1 MRTTWLTWPALL
13 VICALPVPASAQ
25 AEVRRYV
32 LVAGVNFGGADRPQL
47 RYAVSWGA
55 TELIGGR
62 AAMTDEQ
69 WVAMGLAASDD
80 EYYDSFQAAFG
91 LDLRDMG

>member
-1 MRTTWLTWPALL
+1 M
-13 VICALPVPASAQ
+13 
-25 AEVRRYV
+25 
-32 LVAGVNFGGADRPQL
+32 